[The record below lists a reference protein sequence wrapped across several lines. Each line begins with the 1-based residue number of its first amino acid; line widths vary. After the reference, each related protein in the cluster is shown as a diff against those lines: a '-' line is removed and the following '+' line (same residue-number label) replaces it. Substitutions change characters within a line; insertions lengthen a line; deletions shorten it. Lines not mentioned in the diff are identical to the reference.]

1 MPDRRRDVLTAAVRT
16 RPAQHPVV
24 ASSQLLLGTSREQ
37 YALQYS
43 SWQRELWEYNDAV
56 GEFGSAMDWYANGMS
71 RMHLIAATMGPNQKE
86 PEPLTKGPGAEIV
99 ADVVANAKGGETQFL
114 SKWGYQIALPGQGY
128 LVAEDRDYGRVYD
141 VKSADTLM
149 RTTEQARNAD
159 GTPAV
164 TVDGQPIYRWKVL
177 VAPDI
182 WAPVPDSSLVGR
194 IYMPDPRIDFMPT
207 SATKHCITTLR
218 QIDLYNRHI
227 VAALLSRIAFNG
239 IFFIP
244 EEVTMPV
251 NPQFKE
257 AADPFIAELIEIARR
272 GIKDPGSPA
281 SAMPVPLRVP
291 AEFIEKFKH
300 LSFDSGIATEALD
313 GRDRAV
319 ARLAEQLP
327 VPPEAMTGI
336 QDMNH
341 WNAWKSSDDA
351 VKMYFGTPMEV
362 LCGGLTDVL
371 MRPMLRAMNQPLT
384 TPDGKQIIFWYDAS
398 DLTTKVD
405 TTDSDL
411 QARDRLII
419 NDESF
424 RERTGVDESDAPTDV
439 EAREMILRQL
449 ALGGK
454 EPTSAYYLLYPQDKP
469 KEQPPQ
475 AAPGQPGSQTPPA
488 GDGGV
493 GPSAVPAGGN
503 STDQAPPPT
512 SNQDRAAK
520 APAKTPAPKGA

>member
-16 RPAQHPVV
+16 QPLRAPVT
-24 ASSQLLLGTSREQ
+24 ASSQILLGTSREQ
-37 YALQYS
+37 YALQYT

-56 GEFGSAMDWYANGMS
+56 GEFGSSMDWFTNGMS
-71 RMHLIAATMGPNQKE
+71 RMHIIAAVMGPDQKE
-86 PEPLTKGPGAEIV
+86 PEPVTDGPAAEIA
-99 ADVVANAKGGETQFL
+99 ADLAANAKGGETQFL
-114 SKWGYQIALPGQGY
+114 SKWGYQLGLPGQGY

-149 RTTEQARNAD
+149 RTTEQARDENGQPLFTA
-159 GTPAV
+159 
-164 TVDGQPIYRWKVL
+164 DGQPVFRWKVL
-177 VAPDI
+177 VEPDR
-182 WAPVPDSSLVGR
+182 WVYVPDSSLVGR
-194 IYMPDPRIDFMPT
+194 IFMPDPRLDFMPT
-207 SATKHCITTLR
+207 SPTKHCITTLR

-227 VAALLSRIAFNG
+227 IASLLSRIAFNG
-239 IFFIP
+239 LFFIP

-251 NPQFKE
+251 NPQFKD
-257 AADPFIAELIEIARR
+257 APDPFIAELIEIARR

-291 AEFIEKFKH
+291 ADFIEKFKH
-300 LSFDSGIATEALD
+300 LTFDTGVATEVLD

-319 ARLAEQLP
+319 KRLSEQLP
-327 VPPEAMTGI
+327 VPPEAMSGI

-371 MRPMLRAMNQPLT
+371 MRPMLRAAGQPLV
-384 TPDGKQIIFWYDAS
+384 DGKGRQFVFWYDAS

-411 QARDRLII
+411 QSRDRLII

-424 RERTGVDESDAPTDV
+424 RERVGIDESDAPSDE

-449 ALGGK
+449 AVGGK
-454 EPTSAYYLLYPQDKP
+454 EPSTAYYLLYPKDKP
-469 KEQPPQ
+469 KEQPQP
-475 AAPGQPGSQTPPA
+475 APGQSGDANPPA
-488 GDGGV
+488 GTGNA
-493 GPSAVPAGGN
+493 GPSAAPAGDT
-503 STDQAPPPT
+503 STQGPPPT
-512 SNQDRAAK
+512 SNQD
-520 APAKTPAPKGA
+520 APAKNPAPRGA